1 MTAVSHEPRLDCYS
15 RTLQNRVDEW
25 LLTDEAREMAGAAL
39 YRHLPALFR
48 FLAGVALDHR
58 VPERERTA
66 TLSALK
72 YVVAPYDLIPE
83 GLVGVSG
90 FRDDLVLAALTV
102 ERLAGRVS
110 GEVLSDHWERDDA
123 PLDVSKVVLDSA
135 PVMVDPEILEE
146 LQAWHEAKS

>member
-1 MTAVSHEPRLDCYS
+1 MIPAQDDPRLTCYS
-15 RTLQNRVDEW
+15 RTLQARVDEW
-25 LLTDEAREMAGAAL
+25 LATAESRNTPGAAL
-39 YRHLPALFR
+39 YGHLPALFR

-58 VPERERTA
+58 VIERERTA

-72 YVVAPYDLIPE
+72 YVIAPYDLIPE

-110 GEVLSDHWERDDA
+110 QEVLSEHWEQDGD
-123 PLDVSKVVLDSA
+123 PLAVSRLVLDSA
-135 PVMVDPEILEE
+135 PVMIGPEILEQ
-146 LQAWHEAKS
+146 LQAWHEATV